1 MHKAPSPF
9 KCKSIRD
16 AGLDATGVIKGRLKQ
31 VGCEMF
37 SERSQVGGAKIKWR
51 EFKIIGAAI
60 RNDQKPKKTK
70 FNKLL
75 FLLNYSYDK
84 KLSYHRGT
92 AQRDMLIN

>member
-1 MHKAPSPF
+1 VRCFQNEVKF
-9 KCKSIRD
+9 
-16 AGLDATGVIKGRLKQ
+16 
-31 VGCEMF
+31 
-37 SERSQVGGAKIKWR
+37 GGAKIKWR
-51 EFKIIGAAI
+51 KFKIIGAAI